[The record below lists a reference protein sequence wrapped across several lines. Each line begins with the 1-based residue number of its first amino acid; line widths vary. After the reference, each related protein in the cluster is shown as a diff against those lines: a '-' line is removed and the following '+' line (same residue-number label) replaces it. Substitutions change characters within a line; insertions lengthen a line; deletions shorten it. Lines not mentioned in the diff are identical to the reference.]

1 MHFSFSPRETV
12 DLNYQK
18 LITKVMGLCE
28 KYDRF
33 HYDLFK
39 KVYVLNT
46 YILSQVWYIS
56 RIIYPPKWFID
67 QVKKRI
73 RTFLWG
79 IKDKVKY
86 TTIIS
91 PKEMGGI
98 KLPDIELRINS
109 QHLMWFK
116 SIFDN
121 NQHNW
126 KFIFEHATNND
137 LRNISLGNNTTKTY
151 FLIN

>member
-1 MHFSFSPRETV
+1 MKQVKNLGVHFSFSPRETV

-67 QVKKRI
+67 QVKNV
-73 RTFLWG
+73 LEYSYG
-79 IKDKVKY
+79 
-86 TTIIS
+86 
-91 PKEMGGI
+91 
-98 KLPDIELRINS
+98 ELYS
-109 QHLMWFK
+109 
-116 SIFDN
+116 
-121 NQHNW
+121 
-126 KFIFEHATNND
+126 
-137 LRNISLGNNTTKTY
+137 GP
-151 FLIN
+151 